1 MDNSQH
7 LKPQRRT
14 NMKKLI
20 AILTVALAI
29 PTMSFAEEQ
38 YPKEICKT
46 MYDTIGVFLAI
57 ADKAWKSQDEEKAL
71 LYSTAAANYATVY
84 ELTCKR

>member
-1 MDNSQH
+1 M
-7 LKPQRRT
+7 R
-14 NMKKLI
+14 KLI
-20 AILTVALAI
+20 AILAIAVTV
-29 PTMSFAEEQ
+29 PNMGFTGGQ
-38 YPKEICKT
+38 YPKEICNQ
-46 MYDTIGVFLAI
+46 MYNSIGVFLEI

>member
-1 MDNSQH
+1 M
-7 LKPQRRT
+7 R
-14 NMKKLI
+14 KLL

>member
-1 MDNSQH
+1 M
-7 LKPQRRT
+7 R
-14 NMKKLI
+14 KLI